1 MQYGNLTKQ
10 ARKNGPAVWAFRW
23 WEAGASGNRVRR
35 SMILGTIKD
44 LGTQAV
50 ARKALTGLLREINS
64 SGRRFYVRPINM
76 QELADHY
83 RQRELAK
90 DNNWKA
96 YSTKY
101 AYEGYLKKWVVPRWG
116 SYSLDT
122 IRATE
127 IEAWLRQS
135 GRARGTCIKI
145 RNLMSVLFNH
155 ARRHDLFDRN
165 PASFVRQS
173 AKRRSTP
180 SVFTVDELRRL
191 LATLNDRLRVMA
203 LLAIGT
209 GLLQVRGIC
218 KIVLRRITVRV
229 ESNRRTLFHL
239 PQIVAPV
246 QRVLV
251 RPRTSGGLVS

>member
-1 MQYGNLTKQ
+1 MNSACGMMPSTLEGKMQYGNLTKQ
-10 ARKNGPAVWAFRW
+10 ARKNGPAVWTFRW

-44 LGTQAV
+44 FGTQAV

-64 SGRRFYVRPINM
+64 SDRRFYVRPINM

-101 AYEGYLKKWVVPRWG
+101 AYEGYLKKWIVPRWG

-165 PASFVRQS
+165 PASLVRQS
-173 AKRRSTP
+173 AKAPKRQSAKAPNAAALPACLPWTSCGGCSLPST
-180 SVFTVDELRRL
+180 TEY
-191 LATLNDRLRVMA
+191 
-203 LLAIGT
+203 
-209 GLLQVRGIC
+209 
-218 KIVLRRITVRV
+218 VLW
-229 ESNRRTLFHL
+229 LC
-239 PQIVAPV
+239 
-246 QRVLV
+246 
-251 RPRTSGGLVS
+251 